1 MLNAKKGFTLS
12 ELLVSLAVLGLIAAF
27 AVPKVLTSVGNSTLL
42 ANAKEALST
51 ISGSYEALKADYDG
65 MIPTTLGNNLTTGV
79 PSKMSYAQIGTYTQG
94 AFGTVDAFAAAAAVA
109 GLNSV
114 RFANNAIVTFDTRD
128 TFVAGALGTIGRTV
142 YNVDPDG
149 TGPNKGF
156 TVILGYDGR
165 VFIPGLAALAAPFTS
180 YVKATTGDTEVV
192 AITPNASGAAATAGG
207 VDYTPYYSAGM
218 VT

>member
-42 ANAKEALST
+42 ANAKEAIST
-51 ISGSYEALKADYDG
+51 ISGAYEALKSDYNG
-65 MIPTTLGNNLTTGV
+65 MIPTTLGNNLTTGL
-79 PSKMSYAQIGTYTQG
+79 PGKMSYVQIGTYTQG
-94 AFGTVDAFAAAAAVA
+94 ASGTVDVFTPAAAAAGV
-109 GLNSV
+109 NSI
-114 RFANNAIVTFDTRD
+114 RFANNAIMTFNTADVFT
-128 TFVAGALGTIGRTV
+128 AGALGTIGRLV

-156 TVILGYDGR
+156 TAILGYDGR
-165 VFIPGLAALAAPFTS
+165 VFIPGSVALVAPFDN
-180 YVKATTGDTEVV
+180 YVAATAGDTEVT
-192 AITPNASGAAATAGG
+192 AITPNASGAAATSAG
-207 VDYTPYYSAGM
+207 VDYTPYYNAGM